1 MSKAG
6 DNVDVDTSEI
16 SLKIP
21 VLSDGVLE
29 WHSKLR
35 YFDFNYF
42 YWVILVGLMINA
54 TMQANKKKYFLLI
67 VKQ

>member
-29 WHSKLR
+29 
-35 YFDFNYF
+35 
-42 YWVILVGLMINA
+42 
-54 TMQANKKKYFLLI
+54 
-67 VKQ
+67 